1 MFELAILRNTV
12 VSEYM
17 NISSVS
23 SAYNLACISIEFEA
37 ETSIFF
43 VKKKKK
49 CDRPSHPV
57 NPRVGN
63 AKQAIS

>member
-1 MFELAILRNTV
+1 MFEQAILRNTV
-12 VSEYM
+12 VSEYL

-23 SAYNLACISIEFEA
+23 SAYNYLAFQ
-37 ETSIFF
+37 TDLKQKLPFFFF
-43 VKKKKK
+43 VKKK
-49 CDRPSHPV
+49 CDRPIHPV